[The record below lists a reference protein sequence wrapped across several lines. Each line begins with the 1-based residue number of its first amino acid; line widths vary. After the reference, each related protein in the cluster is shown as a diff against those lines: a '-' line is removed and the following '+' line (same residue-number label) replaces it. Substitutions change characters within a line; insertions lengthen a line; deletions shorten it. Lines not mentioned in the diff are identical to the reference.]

1 MTASEWNVLVTE
13 TAYQDLREA
22 AAYMRDTLL
31 PPKKAAKTFIDA
43 FEEAVVD
50 LSTFPEGRPL
60 VSNLDLAKRG
70 HRWTPVGR
78 FMLFY
83 TTNRDAHTVVTE
95 RLLYGPRDWAAM
107 L

>member
-1 MTASEWNVLVTE
+1 MTTSEWNVLVTE

-22 AAYMRDTLL
+22 ASYMRDTLL
-31 PPKKAAKTFIDA
+31 SPKAAKTFIDA
-43 FEEAVVD
+43 FEVAVGD

-60 VSNLDLAKRG
+60 VSDFDLAKRG
-70 HRWTPVGR
+70 YRWTPVDK

-83 TTNRDAHTVVTE
+83 TTDRDARTVVVE

>member
-1 MTASEWNVLVTE
+1 MPASEWNVLVTE

-31 PPKKAAKTFIDA
+31 STKAAKTFIDV
-43 FEEAVVD
+43 FEEAVGD

-60 VSNLDLAKRG
+60 VSDFDLAKRG
-70 HRWTPVGR
+70 YRWIPVGR

>member
-31 PPKKAAKTFIDA
+31 PSSAAKTLIDA
-43 FEEAVVD
+43 FEEAVGD
-50 LSTFPEGRPL
+50 LSTLLEGRPL
-60 VSNLDLAKRG
+60 VSDFDLAKRG
-70 HRWTPVGR
+70 YRWIPVGK

-83 TTNRDAHTVVTE
+83 TTERDAHTVVVE
-95 RLLYGPRDWAAM
+95 HLLYGPRDWAKM

>member
-31 PPKKAAKTFIDA
+31 PSSAAKTLIDA
-43 FEEAVVD
+43 FEEAVGD

-60 VSNLDLAKRG
+60 VSDFDLAKRG
-70 HRWTPVGR
+70 YRWIPVGK

-83 TTNRDAHTVVTE
+83 TTDRGTHTVVVE
-95 RLLYGPRDWAAM
+95 RLLYGPRDWAKM

>member
-31 PPKKAAKTFIDA
+31 STKAAKTFIDV
-43 FEEAVVD
+43 FEEAVGD

-60 VSNLDLAKRG
+60 VSDFDLAKRG
-70 HRWTPVGR
+70 YRWIPVGK

-83 TTNRDAHTVVTE
+83 TTDRDAHTVVVE
-95 RLLYGPRDWAAM
+95 RLLYGPRDWAKM

>member
-13 TAYQDLREA
+13 TAYQDLRET

-31 PPKKAAKTFIDA
+31 PPSAAKTFIDA
-43 FEEAVVD
+43 FEEAVGD

-60 VSNLDLAKRG
+60 VSDFDLARRDY
-70 HRWTPVGR
+70 RWIPVGK
-78 FMLFY
+78 FMFFY
-83 TTNRDAHTVVTE
+83 TTDRGVHTVVVE
-95 RLLYGPRDWAAM
+95 RLLYGPRDWAKM